1 MKLIAT
7 DNCRDFVINDQQ
19 TVDDLRHIA
28 DCPLDKLT
36 DKDCNDVWVFPSKES
51 RYDDKIEDETILSLY
66 GNKMFTG
73 NIMGFIGYGDTELT
87 IRSRFSSRKNGH
99 DWFMQYMLQKVFAI
113 NIFKLQSS
121 LTTEGILDIAAM
133 LFPYFLQ
140 KALCQGIYR
149 EYIRCSYNDS
159 RVRGAID
166 LSAHIKNNFPFKNGK
181 ISYTTREYKYDN
193 SVTQLIRHTIEYLR
207 SKDFAKQILFSSQ
220 EMQGF
225 IKQIVEAT
233 PTYCKADRNKVMLAN
248 LKPKIHPYYS
258 EYRPLQKLC
267 LQILRREKLGYG
279 NAPDRIHGVLFD
291 GAWLWEEY
299 LNLTMAKAG
308 FSHPKNKTGEGAIH
322 PFRGRTNKY
331 KRYPDYMKDDIIADA
346 KYKRLLKLNDY
357 SKVTDNIQRDDL
369 NQMISYLHITSSKV
383 GIFIGPTEIVLMDPD
398 TGQLYSDD
406 TIAFSTRELQVLK
419 VGDLMG
425 DGGEIR
431 IIGVNIPQ
439 SAASYEEFENAM
451 KQTENV
457 LLDKLLEIE
466 QPHRLLS

>member
-1 MKLIAT
+1 MKLNVT
-7 DNCRDFVINDQQ
+7 DNCREYVIEEKD
-19 TVDDLRHIA
+19 VLDDMRHIA

-51 RYDDKIEDETILSLY
+51 RYDDKIEDEIILSVY
-66 GNKMFTG
+66 GNKISTG
-73 NIMGFIGYGDTELT
+73 NIMGFIGYGNTELT
-87 IRSRFSSRKNGH
+87 IRSRFSSGDNGH

-121 LTTEGILDIAAM
+121 LTTEGILDVAAM

-149 EYIRCSYNDS
+149 EYIRCHYNDS
-159 RVRGAID
+159 RARGAID
-166 LSAHIKNNFPFKNGK
+166 FSAHIKNNYPFKNGK

-207 SKDFAKQILFSSQ
+207 SRDFARQILFSSQ

-233 PTYCKADRNKVMLAN
+233 PSYCKADRNKILLAN
-248 LKPKIHPYYS
+248 MKPKIHPYYS

-267 LQILRREKLGYG
+267 IQILRREKMGYG
-279 NAPDRIHGVLFD
+279 HSSQRAYGVLFD

-299 LNLTMAKAG
+299 LNLTMSKAG
-308 FSHPKNKTGEGAIH
+308 FTHPKNKTGEGAIH

-331 KRYPDYMKDDIIADA
+331 KRYPDYMKDNIIADA
-346 KYKRLLKLNDY
+346 KYKRLLTLSENFGN
-357 SKVTDNIQRDDL
+357 VTDNIQRDDL

-398 TGQLYSDD
+398 NGEFHSDD
-406 TIAFSTRELQVLK
+406 TIAFSTKELQILK

-425 DGGEIR
+425 DGGQIV
-431 IIGVNIPQ
+431 IIGVNIPRNSQ
-439 SAASYEEFENAM
+439 NFEEFSEVM
-451 KQTENV
+451 HRTEIILQNN
-457 LLDKLLEIE
+457 LI
-466 QPHRLLS
+466 RFNSRSI

>member
-19 TVDDLRHIA
+19 AVDDLRHIA

-36 DKDCNDVWVFPSKES
+36 DKDCNDVWVFPSKDS
-51 RYDDKIEDETILSLY
+51 RYDDKIEDETILSVY
-66 GNKMFTG
+66 GNKMSTG

-87 IRSRFSSRKNGH
+87 IRSRFSSGDNGH

-121 LTTEGILDIAAM
+121 LTTEGILDVAAM

-149 EYIRCSYNDS
+149 EYIRCHYNDS
-159 RVRGAID
+159 RARGAID
-166 LSAHIKNNFPFKNGK
+166 FSAHIKNNYPFRNGK

-207 SKDFAKQILFSSQ
+207 SNDIAKQILFYSQ

-233 PTYCKADRNKVMLAN
+233 PSYCKADRNKILLAN
-248 LKPKIHPYYS
+248 MKPKIHPYYS
-258 EYRPLQKLC
+258 EYSPLQKLC
-267 LQILRREKLGYG
+267 IQILRREKMGYG
-279 NAPDRIHGVLFD
+279 QSSQRVYGVLFD

-308 FSHPKNKTGEGAIH
+308 FTHPKNKTGEGAIH
-322 PFRGRTNKY
+322 PFIGRTNKY
-331 KRYPDYMKDDIIADA
+331 RRYPDYMKYDVIADA
-346 KYKRLLKLNDY
+346 KYKHLLTLSENS
-357 SKVTDNIQRDDL
+357 SKVTDTIQRDDL
-369 NQMISYLHITSSKV
+369 NQMISYMHITSSKI
-383 GIFIGPTEIVLMDPD
+383 GIFIGPTEIVLMDPK
-398 TGQLYSDD
+398 TGQFYSDD
-406 TIAFSTRELQVLK
+406 TVAFSTQDLQVLK

-425 DGGEIR
+425 DGGQIV
-431 IIGVNIPQ
+431 IIGVNIPKNPQ
-439 SAASYEEFENAM
+439 SYDQFSEAM
-451 KQTENV
+451 KSTETV
-457 LLDKLLEIE
+457 LLNQLT
-466 QPHRLLS
+466 SF

>member
-19 TVDDLRHIA
+19 AVDDLRHIA

-36 DKDCNDVWVFPSKES
+36 DKDCNDVWVFPSKDS
-51 RYDDKIEDETILSLY
+51 RYDDKIEDETILSVY
-66 GNKMFTG
+66 GNKMSTG

-87 IRSRFSSRKNGH
+87 IRSRFSSGDNGH

-121 LTTEGILDIAAM
+121 LTTEGILDVAAM

-149 EYIRCSYNDS
+149 EYIRCHYNDS
-159 RVRGAID
+159 RARGAID
-166 LSAHIKNNFPFKNGK
+166 FSAHIKNNYPFRNGK

-207 SKDFAKQILFSSQ
+207 SRDFARQILFSSQ

-233 PTYCKADRNKVMLAN
+233 PSYCKADRNKILLAN
-248 LKPKIHPYYS
+248 MKPKIHPYYS

-267 LQILRREKLGYG
+267 IQILRREKMGYG
-279 NAPDRIHGVLFD
+279 ESSQRVYGVLFD

-299 LNLTMAKAG
+299 LNLTMSKAG
-308 FSHPKNKTGEGAIH
+308 FKHPKNKTGEGAIH
-322 PFRGRTNKY
+322 PFRARINKY
-331 KRYPDYMKDDIIADA
+331 KRYPDYMKTDVIADA
-346 KYKRLLKLNDY
+346 KYKRLLTLSENS

-369 NQMISYLHITSSKV
+369 NQMISYLHITSSKI
-383 GIFIGPTEIVLMDPD
+383 GLFIGPTEIVLMDPD
-398 TGQLYSDD
+398 TGQFYSDD

-425 DGGEIR
+425 DGGQIV
-431 IIGVNIPQ
+431 IIGVNIPKQ
-439 SAASYEEFENAM
+439 PHSYDQFSEAMKSTEAILLNQLTNIKAENA
-451 KQTENV
+451 
-457 LLDKLLEIE
+457 
-466 QPHRLLS
+466 

>member
-19 TVDDLRHIA
+19 AIDDLRHIA

-36 DKDCNDVWVFPSKES
+36 DKDCNDVWVFPNKES
-51 RYDDKIEDETILSLY
+51 RYDDKIEDETILSIY
-66 GNKMFTG
+66 GNKMSTG

-87 IRSRFSSRKNGH
+87 IRSRFSSGDKGH

-121 LTTEGILDIAAM
+121 LTTEGILDVAAM

-149 EYIRCSYNDS
+149 EYIRCHYNDS
-159 RVRGAID
+159 RARGAID
-166 LSAHIKNNFPFKNGK
+166 FSAHIKNNYPFKNGK

-220 EMQGF
+220 EMQGC

-233 PTYCKADRNKVMLAN
+233 PTYCKADRNKILLAN
-248 LKPKIHPYYS
+248 MKPKIHPYYS

-267 LQILRREKLGYG
+267 IQILRREKMGYG
-279 NAPDRIHGVLFD
+279 QSSQRVYGVLFD

-299 LNLTMAKAG
+299 LNLTMSKAG
-308 FSHPKNKTGEGAIH
+308 FTHPKNKTGEGAIH
-322 PFRGRTNKY
+322 PFKNRPQKY
-331 KRYPDYMKDDIIADA
+331 KRYPDYMKDKIIADA
-346 KYKRLLKLNDY
+346 KYKRLLTQGEN
-357 SKVTDNIQRDDL
+357 STKVTDNIQRDDL
-369 NQMISYLHITSSKV
+369 NQMISYLHITSSDI
-383 GIFIGPTEIVLMDPD
+383 GIFIVPTEIVLTDPD
-398 TGQLYSDD
+398 TGQFFSDD

-425 DGGEIR
+425 DGGQIM
-431 IIGVNIPQ
+431 IIGVNIPKHPNSFDQ
-439 SAASYEEFENAM
+439 FSEAM
-451 KQTENV
+451 KSAE
-457 LLDKLLEIE
+457 
-466 QPHRLLS
+466 RLLLNQLTNMKDRNA